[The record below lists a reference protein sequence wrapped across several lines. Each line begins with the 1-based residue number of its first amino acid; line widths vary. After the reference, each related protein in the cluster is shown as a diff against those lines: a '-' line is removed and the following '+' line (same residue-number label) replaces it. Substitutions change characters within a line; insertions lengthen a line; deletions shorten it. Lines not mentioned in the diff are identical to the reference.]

1 MHGNGQGEEGAA
13 FGTVPGLDVA
23 VVQAAQHTGIIQAD
37 AGAVR
42 FLTGLGLVV
51 AFENLFQLVFRNAG
65 AAVGHADAGPL
76 GVLVRLREGE
86 AAGGIGPD
94 GPYPTPDIEEV
105 KKTALMVYEMFGL
118 ELAIDFATSALGCS
132 REEVIGW
139 FPA

>member
-1 MHGNGQGEEGAA
+1 MDEKSMSKIRK
-13 FGTVPGLDVA
+13 L
-23 VVQAAQHTGIIQAD
+23 
-37 AGAVR
+37 
-42 FLTGLGLVV
+42 LGDSELEKVI
-51 AFENLFQLVFRNAG
+51 
-65 AAVGHADAGPL
+65 
-76 GVLVRLREGE
+76 
-86 AAGGIGPD
+86 GGIGPD